1 MLLGLDSDLVAFR
14 RHNRSLDVR
23 STAEPDDHPVERDPW
38 ALRNS
43 HWIVFVGG
51 VFASLAGIGAVVVLP
66 TIDELVGDFV
76 GGDLQ
81 SARADLRRSGLAV
94 AAGIGVATAGLLT
107 WGRLELSRRQ
117 HALDRR
123 RQEHLERTQLE
134 QHALAQ
140 QSQRNERFAKA
151 IELLGHTD
159 RSVRTGAL
167 YALDGLARDGHARQD
182 VCDVVCA
189 FARTHTTQDER
200 ELDAIV
206 SSGDAA
212 EMVPLLEDNLSDRTV
227 SAEQLHLDDYEA
239 ALTIAL
245 RWPLDWSLSLDLTG
259 TTITDRLFQDLQNC
273 SFEKAR
279 FVRCN
284 FDGLSLVKCRF
295 DLAVMI
301 SCRMY
306 RATLTRCSFNGTR
319 IEDCN
324 FNRTTLIEVDLEV
337 AEIIDTTFDG
347 VDDQTSPVAVLRVD
361 APVPSDEHG
370 EVSSL

>member
-107 WGRLELSRRQ
+107 WGRLELS
-117 HALDRR
+117 AVS
-123 RQEHLERTQLE
+123 T
-134 QHALAQ
+134 
-140 QSQRNERFAKA
+140 
-151 IELLGHTD
+151 
-159 RSVRTGAL
+159 RSTGAGRNTL
-167 YALDGLARDGHARQD
+167 SAHSSSNMLWLSNLSATSVLQRRSSYWVTQIVLFGPAPCTHSTGSHTMATPGRMYAMLS
-182 VCDVVCA
+182 A